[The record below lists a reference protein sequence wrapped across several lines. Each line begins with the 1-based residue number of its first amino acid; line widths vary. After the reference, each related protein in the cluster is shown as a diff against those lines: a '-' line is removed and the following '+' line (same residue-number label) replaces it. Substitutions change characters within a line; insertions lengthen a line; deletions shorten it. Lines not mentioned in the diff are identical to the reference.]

1 MTPDALLPAAF
12 LAGFFGSGH
21 CIGMCGPV
29 VVLLESH
36 ESNAAY
42 SGVVLRRLIYNVGRM
57 LFYVLLG
64 AVAGSIG
71 LMLTRVVGIQAG
83 LSVLRILAALLVIAI
98 GLNLLTDLRVLGFL
112 EKSGAALWR
121 RVSPMARHVLP
132 VSTPARALGAGFIW
146 GALPC
151 GLVYSALAIAAVSG
165 SAASGMLIMIAFWMG
180 TLPALLVAGTSARKL
195 ADWTRK
201 PVLRRFSGLVLLI
214 AGIFALAM
222 PYLDIGTRHH

>member
-1 MTPDALLPAAF
+1 MTADALLPAAF

-29 VVLLESH
+29 VLLLESH
-36 ESNAAY
+36 EANATY
-42 SGVVLRRLIYNVGRM
+42 SWAALRRLIYNLGRL

-64 AVAGSIG
+64 AVAGAIG
-71 LMLTRVVGIQAG
+71 LLLTKVVGVKAG
-83 LSVLRILAALLVIAI
+83 LSVLRVVAALLVIAL
-98 GLNLLTDLRVLGFL
+98 GLNLLIDLRILSFL
-112 EKSGAALWR
+112 ERSGAVLWR

-165 SAASGMLIMIAFWMG
+165 SAASGMMIMMVFWMG
-180 TLPALLVAGTSARKL
+180 TLPALLAAGTSARKL
-195 ADWTRK
+195 AQWAK
-201 PVLRRFSGLVLLI
+201 QPILRRFSGAILLI
-214 AGIFALAM
+214 SGIFALAM
-222 PYLDIGTRHH
+222 PYLHFGTGHH